1 MRSRSRKSNAS
12 RGMSTLVFTL
22 EPRCIDTRERIPYE
36 RIEVERPQCQPAMTV
51 DGAMV
56 SRPLLIGFLGNGCA
70 TWVCRDFNQGSWVTL
85 HSKSPFHHSSPATNS
100 LQESRSER
108 VGSS

>member
-1 MRSRSRKSNAS
+1 
-12 RGMSTLVFTL
+12 MSTLVFTL

-56 SRPLLIGFLGNGCA
+56 SRPLLIGFLG
-70 TWVCRDFNQGSWVTL
+70 
-85 HSKSPFHHSSPATNS
+85 
-100 LQESRSER
+100 ER
-108 VGSS
+108 VCNLGVQGLQPGKLGHTPFEVAVSP